1 MEKFNE
7 LIQSTKPVLVDFYA
21 EWCGPCKIMKPRILD
36 VAERMGD
43 NVKVVQIDVDK
54 EKELATR
61 FRISSVPT
69 LIIFKNGKQQ
79 WRQSGIISA
88 LALMKL
94 LQEYQKNNEKNPI
107 KPHRIVRTS
116 IHIVCTISK
125 RRKKRR
131 IIRYPNEQTNVLG
144 QSLRLHHWRYRM
156 EIFGRQ
162 AMCYRLLCHLVWSM
176 PHGCPYLEGLGQRIW

>member
-7 LIQSTKPVLVDFYA
+7 LIQLTELVLVDFYA

-94 LQEYQKNNEKNPI
+94 LQEYQ
-107 KPHRIVRTS
+107 
-116 IHIVCTISK
+116 
-125 RRKKRR
+125 
-131 IIRYPNEQTNVLG
+131 
-144 QSLRLHHWRYRM
+144 
-156 EIFGRQ
+156 
-162 AMCYRLLCHLVWSM
+162 
-176 PHGCPYLEGLGQRIW
+176 

>member
-21 EWCGPCKIMKPRILD
+21 AWCGPCQIMKPRILD

-79 WRQSGIISA
+79 WRQSGIIST

-94 LQEYQKNNEKNPI
+94 LQEYQ
-107 KPHRIVRTS
+107 
-116 IHIVCTISK
+116 
-125 RRKKRR
+125 
-131 IIRYPNEQTNVLG
+131 
-144 QSLRLHHWRYRM
+144 
-156 EIFGRQ
+156 
-162 AMCYRLLCHLVWSM
+162 
-176 PHGCPYLEGLGQRIW
+176 

>member
-88 LALMKL
+88 LALMKP
-94 LQEYQKNNEKNPI
+94 LQEYQ
-107 KPHRIVRTS
+107 
-116 IHIVCTISK
+116 
-125 RRKKRR
+125 
-131 IIRYPNEQTNVLG
+131 
-144 QSLRLHHWRYRM
+144 
-156 EIFGRQ
+156 
-162 AMCYRLLCHLVWSM
+162 
-176 PHGCPYLEGLGQRIW
+176 